1 MGRINNLEKDFIVS
15 AYIDSLCAF
24 NNALQDLRKAESTVA
39 LLAKFREAH
48 EARVAELGSMGE
60 WHLAHQIEESRCS
73 LDYARNNA
81 FRAARDFVE
90 RAEKAE
96 PLGIVSDFDLLATAR
111 EMVDAVL
118 SKLAQ

>member
-1 MGRINNLEKDFIVS
+1 MKKENNMEVDFTAS
-15 AYIDSLCAF
+15 DYIDSLCSF
-24 NNALQDLRKAESTVA
+24 NNALQDLRKAESAVA

-111 EMVDAVL
+111 EMMEIF
-118 SKLAQ
+118 LAQMN